1 MMSPERSRVE
11 STDVNVE
18 MSTKDTHIDDRIS
31 DIEEEDRMD
40 SDVAKFDGKIV
51 YNPDGS
57 AYIIEDMDDDENLP
71 LPKQEGSIVELP
83 GRSPSTSSAE
93 APASGYPQIANAFYV
108 SRSSAYYNALY
119 GGAYAKMVQGKNVP
133 ETPVVHSYRVLSAR
147 KQNSEK
153 CEEPNLK
160 NTDLASSLPSV
171 VPVKPILM
179 CFICKLSFGC
189 SKSFSN
195 HCVESHSMEMNEE
208 EKNIMESENSSAL
221 IQSVG
226 KDKEVTLSFLEPVM
240 SSPSAAKMKP
250 PLSPGAITNFLSAL
264 ASTGL
269 PLGPKSSPSEG
280 KSESKITMMP
290 PSRLFPQLPLS
301 GMPEPAND
309 TRHSPSS
316 ISPADTPTSQCS
328 GSPSPVPSMAAFSG
342 AFPAH
347 LMGNSTPTNAN
358 MLQGTT
364 IGACPEHMNGRP
376 TGVECAKCDLILN
389 SSRLA
394 GGSSWNM
401 SRNSCKTL
409 KCPKCNWHYK
419 YQETL
424 EIHMKEKHPESETT
438 CIYCITGQ
446 QHPRLARGETYT
458 CGYKPYRCEVCNYST
473 TTKGNLSIHMQS
485 DKHLNNIQDLQ
496 NGTTSNPA
504 LATSPVLE
512 PPKMP
517 QSPVSS
523 QRPPSSNPPLSV
535 VSPSK
540 LQQQPQ
546 KPNWRCDVC
555 NYETNVARN
564 LRIHMTSEKHTHNMM
579 ALQQQNAK
587 GLQQLSALHM
597 AAGMPGNSVPGM
609 DPKQFLG
616 GLFGNLPPPPNM
628 PQGSNGPGSSNE
640 AALADLAFNQ
650 AVLAQLMSGG
660 QMPGHGMPPLPSPM
674 GPDFNF
680 AAMAAAMAGQNRL
693 PPGMPDMSEFNVE
706 PPTESKDPNPR
717 HLFTCCVCR
726 CFGCDNIDDLTV
738 HLSHDRSRTRENE
751 VSIVIGGNYL
761 CHLCNYRTNLKAN
774 FQLHCKTDKHLQR
787 LSHVNHIKEGG
798 QENEWKLRFLT
809 SVNPVDLRCNACEFQ
824 TNSPHK
830 MQVHV
835 SNQQHQVSAILFN
848 HLQKMEENLLD
859 GDVPEEHFSYDCALC
874 KFAGPGKQALM
885 GHVRTVQHLQMEQV
899 HQLQK
904 RAEGNISHT
913 DISDI
918 FQVTDSRDE
927 DMPQTKQEK
936 GKRICH
942 LISIKLVF
950 SKTKISELSFKVWL
964 SLMNEKFKHFLG
976 HHLISLQ
983 SIYLLPQKF
992 AVTCLKFLL

>member
-1 MMSPERSRVE
+1 
-11 STDVNVE
+11 
-18 MSTKDTHIDDRIS
+18 
-31 DIEEEDRMD
+31 
-40 SDVAKFDGKIV
+40 
-51 YNPDGS
+51 
-57 AYIIEDMDDDENLP
+57 
-71 LPKQEGSIVELP
+71 
-83 GRSPSTSSAE
+83 
-93 APASGYPQIANAFYV
+93 
-108 SRSSAYYNALY
+108 
-119 GGAYAKMVQGKNVP
+119 
-133 ETPVVHSYRVLSAR
+133 
-147 KQNSEK
+147 
-153 CEEPNLK
+153 
-160 NTDLASSLPSV
+160 
-171 VPVKPILM
+171 
-179 CFICKLSFGC
+179 
-189 SKSFSN
+189 
-195 HCVESHSMEMNEE
+195 
-208 EKNIMESENSSAL
+208 
-221 IQSVG
+221 
-226 KDKEVTLSFLEPVM
+226 
-240 SSPSAAKMKP
+240 
-250 PLSPGAITNFLSAL
+250 
-264 ASTGL
+264 
-269 PLGPKSSPSEG
+269 
-280 KSESKITMMP
+280 
-290 PSRLFPQLPLS
+290 
-301 GMPEPAND
+301 
-309 TRHSPSS
+309 
-316 ISPADTPTSQCS
+316 
-328 GSPSPVPSMAAFSG
+328 MAAFSG
-342 AFPAH
+342 SFPAH
-347 LMGNSTPTNAN
+347 LMGNSAPTNAN

-376 TGVECAKCDLILN
+376 TGVECSKCDLILN
-389 SSRLA
+389 SLRLA

-496 NGTTSNPA
+496 NGTTTNPA
-504 LATSPVLE
+504 LPTSPVLE

-517 QSPVSS
+517 QSPVS
-523 QRPPSSNPPLSV
+523 QRPPSSNPPLSI

-540 LQQQPQ
+540 LQQPQ

-597 AAGMPGNSVPGM
+597 AGNSGPGM

-628 PQGSNGPGSSNE
+628 PPVSSSAGSSNE

-660 QMPGHGMPPLPSPM
+660 QMPGQGMPPMPSL

-680 AAMAAAMAGQNRL
+680 AAMAAAMAASGRH
-693 PPGMPDMSEFNVE
+693 PSGMPDMSDFNIE
-706 PPTESKDPNPR
+706 PPSESKDPNPR

-798 QENEWKLRFLT
+798 PDNEWKLRFLT

-830 MQVHV
+830 IQVHV
-835 SNQQHQVSAILFN
+835 TNQQHQVSAILFN

-859 GDVPEEHFSYDCALC
+859 RDIPEERLSFDCALC
-874 KFAGPGKQALM
+874 KFAGPGKLALM

-904 RAEGNISHT
+904 RAEGNITHT
-913 DISDI
+913 EISDI

-936 GKRICH
+936 GKQTIY
-942 LISIKLVF
+942 F
-950 SKTKISELSFKVWL
+950 SGGSNILFIAGQSKYKSMTKIGK
-964 SLMNEKFKHFLG
+964 
-976 HHLISLQ
+976 
-983 SIYLLPQKF
+983 
-992 AVTCLKFLL
+992 

>member
-1 MMSPERSRVE
+1 MSPENSRVVE
-11 STDVNVE
+11 TTDAE
-18 MSTKDTHIDDRIS
+18 MSAKDKSSNHA
-31 DIEEEDRMD
+31 EDRLIGHSDNDEDDKM
-40 SDVAKFDGKIV
+40 DVAKFDGKIV

-57 AYIIEDMDDDENLP
+57 AYIIEDCDLNEDDDNLP

-119 GGAYAKMVQGKNVP
+119 GGAYAKMLQGKNVP

-153 CEEPNLK
+153 CEEPYHVK
-160 NTDLASSLPSV
+160 NHDLASSLPTV

-195 HCVESHSMEMNEE
+195 HCVESHSMEMTDE
-208 EKNIMESENSSAL
+208 EKSVMESDNRSAL

-226 KDKEVTLSFLEPVM
+226 KDKDVTLSFLEPVV
-240 SSPSAAKMKP
+240 SSPSASKMKP

-269 PLGPKSSPSEG
+269 PLGPKSSPHEG
-280 KSESKITMMP
+280 VKSESKITMMP
-290 PSRLFPQLPLS
+290 PSRLFPQLPPS
-301 GMPEPAND
+301 GMLDSGND

-316 ISPADTPTSQCS
+316 ISPADTPTSHCS

-342 AFPAH
+342 SFPAH
-347 LMGNSTPTNAN
+347 LMGNSAPTNAN

-376 TGVECAKCDLILN
+376 TGVECSKCDLILN

-496 NGTTSNPA
+496 NGTTTNPA
-504 LATSPVLE
+504 LPTSPVLE

-517 QSPVSS
+517 QSPVS
-523 QRPPSSNPPLSV
+523 QRPPSSNPPLSI

-540 LQQQPQ
+540 LQQPQ

-597 AAGMPGNSVPGM
+597 AGNSGPGM

-628 PQGSNGPGSSNE
+628 PPVSSSAGSSNE

-660 QMPGHGMPPLPSPM
+660 QMPGQGMPPMPSL

-680 AAMAAAMAGQNRL
+680 AAMAAAMAASGRH
-693 PPGMPDMSEFNVE
+693 PSGMPDMSDFNIE
-706 PPTESKDPNPR
+706 PPSESKDPNPR

-798 QENEWKLRFLT
+798 PDNEWKLRFLT

-830 MQVHV
+830 IQVHV
-835 SNQQHQVSAILFN
+835 TNQQHQVSAILFN

-859 GDVPEEHFSYDCALC
+859 RDIPEERLSFDCALC
-874 KFAGPGKQALM
+874 KFAGPGKLALM

-904 RAEGNISHT
+904 RAEGNITHT
-913 DISDI
+913 EISDI

-936 GKRICH
+936 GKQTIYFSGEVIFYS
-942 LISIKLVF
+942 LLVNQ
-950 SKTKISELSFKVWL
+950 STK
-964 SLMNEKFKHFLG
+964 
-976 HHLISLQ
+976 
-983 SIYLLPQKF
+983 
-992 AVTCLKFLL
+992 

>member
-1 MMSPERSRVE
+1 MMSPENSRVE
-11 STDVNVE
+11 TSEAE
-18 MSTKDTHIDDRIS
+18 MSAKS
-31 DIEEEDRMD
+31 KEVVEDRKIGHNNED
-40 SDVAKFDGKIV
+40 DENLDDDVAKFDGKIV

-57 AYIIEDMDDDENLP
+57 AYIIEDCDLNEDDENLP
-71 LPKQEGSIVELP
+71 LPKQEGCIVELP

-119 GGAYAKMVQGKNVP
+119 GGAYAKMLQGKNVP

-147 KQNSEK
+147 KQNSDK
-153 CEEPNLK
+153 SEEPNVK
-160 NTDLASSLPSV
+160 SVDLASSLPSV

-189 SKSFSN
+189 SKSFGN
-195 HCVESHSMEMNEE
+195 HCVESHSMEMTEE
-208 EKNIMESENSSAL
+208 EKSIMDSDNSSAL

-226 KDKEVTLSFLEPVM
+226 KDKEVTLSFLEPVV

-269 PLGPKSSPSEG
+269 PLGPNKSSPIEG

-290 PSRLFPQLPLS
+290 PSRLFPQLPPS
-301 GMPEPAND
+301 GLPEPSND
-309 TRHSPSS
+309 TRHSPNS

-328 GSPSPVPSMAAFSG
+328 GSPSPVPSMAAFS
-342 AFPAH
+342 ASFPAH
-347 LMGNSTPTNAN
+347 LMGNSAPTNAN

-376 TGVECAKCDLILN
+376 TGVECSKCDLILN

-496 NGTTSNPA
+496 NGTTTNPA
-504 LATSPVLE
+504 LPTSPVLE

-523 QRPPSSNPPLSV
+523 QRPPSSNPPLSL

-540 LQQQPQ
+540 LQQQQPQ

-597 AAGMPGNSVPGM
+597 AASSGMPGNSGPSM

-628 PQGSNGPGSSNE
+628 SPVPTGAGSSNE
-640 AALADLAFNQ
+640 AAFADLAFNQ

-660 QMPGHGMPPLPSPM
+660 QMPGQNMPPLPM

-680 AAMAAAMAGQNRL
+680 AAMAAAMAATGG
-693 PPGMPDMSEFNVE
+693 PGRHPSGIPDMSDFNVE
-706 PPTESKDPNPR
+706 PPTESKDPNPK

-726 CFGCDNIDDLTV
+726 CYGCDNIDDLTV

-798 QENEWKLRFLT
+798 PENEWKLRFLT

-830 MQVHV
+830 IQVHV

-848 HLQKMEENLLD
+848 HMQKMEENLLD
-859 GDVPEEHFSYDCALC
+859 RDVPLERLSYDCALC
-874 KFAGPGKQALM
+874 KFSGSGKQALM
-885 GHVRTVQHLQMEQV
+885 AHVRTVQHLQMEQV

-927 DMPQTKQEK
+927 DMPNTKQEK
-936 GKRICH
+936 CKQI
-942 LISIKLVF
+942 
-950 SKTKISELSFKVWL
+950 
-964 SLMNEKFKHFLG
+964 
-976 HHLISLQ
+976 
-983 SIYLLPQKF
+983 
-992 AVTCLKFLL
+992 FLLKTMLPHHI

>member
-1 MMSPERSRVE
+1 MSQV
-11 STDVNVE
+11 
-18 MSTKDTHIDDRIS
+18 
-31 DIEEEDRMD
+31 
-40 SDVAKFDGKIV
+40 
-51 YNPDGS
+51 
-57 AYIIEDMDDDENLP
+57 
-71 LPKQEGSIVELP
+71 
-83 GRSPSTSSAE
+83 
-93 APASGYPQIANAFYV
+93 
-108 SRSSAYYNALY
+108 
-119 GGAYAKMVQGKNVP
+119 
-133 ETPVVHSYRVLSAR
+133 
-147 KQNSEK
+147 
-153 CEEPNLK
+153 
-160 NTDLASSLPSV
+160 
-171 VPVKPILM
+171 
-179 CFICKLSFGC
+179 
-189 SKSFSN
+189 
-195 HCVESHSMEMNEE
+195 
-208 EKNIMESENSSAL
+208 
-221 IQSVG
+221 
-226 KDKEVTLSFLEPVM
+226 
-240 SSPSAAKMKP
+240 
-250 PLSPGAITNFLSAL
+250 
-264 ASTGL
+264 
-269 PLGPKSSPSEG
+269 
-280 KSESKITMMP
+280 P
-290 PSRLFPQLPLS
+290 PSGFAS
-301 GMPEPAND
+301 
-309 TRHSPSS
+309 
-316 ISPADTPTSQCS
+316 
-328 GSPSPVPSMAAFSG
+328 
-342 AFPAH
+342 
-347 LMGNSTPTNAN
+347 NAN

-364 IGACPEHMNGRP
+364 IGACPEHINGRQA
-376 TGVECAKCDLILN
+376 GVECANCDLILN
-389 SSRLA
+389 VSR
-394 GGSSWNM
+394 GGGANGWNAA
-401 SRNSCKTL
+401 RNTCKTL

-496 NGTTSNPA
+496 NGTTTNPA
-504 LATSPVLE
+504 LPTSPVLE

-517 QSPVSS
+517 QSPVS
-523 QRPPSSNPPLSV
+523 QRPPSSNPPLSI

-540 LQQQPQ
+540 LQQPQ

-597 AAGMPGNSVPGM
+597 AGNSGPGM

-628 PQGSNGPGSSNE
+628 PPVSSSAGSSNE

-660 QMPGHGMPPLPSPM
+660 QMPGQGMPPMPSL

-680 AAMAAAMAGQNRL
+680 AAMAAAMAASGRH
-693 PPGMPDMSEFNVE
+693 PSGMPDMSDFNIE
-706 PPTESKDPNPR
+706 PPSESKDPNPR

-798 QENEWKLRFLT
+798 PDNEWKLRFLT

-830 MQVHV
+830 IQVHV
-835 SNQQHQVSAILFN
+835 TNQQHQVSAILFN

-859 GDVPEEHFSYDCALC
+859 RDIPEERLSFDCALC
-874 KFAGPGKQALM
+874 KFAGPGKLALM

-904 RAEGNISHT
+904 RAEGNITHT
-913 DISDI
+913 EISDI

-936 GKRICH
+936 GKQTIY
-942 LISIKLVF
+942 F
-950 SKTKISELSFKVWL
+950 SGGK
-964 SLMNEKFKHFLG
+964 
-976 HHLISLQ
+976 
-983 SIYLLPQKF
+983 
-992 AVTCLKFLL
+992 

>member
-1 MMSPERSRVE
+1 MMSPENSAAEPSE
-11 STDVNVE
+11 SDMDRNVE
-18 MSTKDTHIDDRIS
+18 NVDVDD
-31 DIEEEDRMD
+31 D
-40 SDVAKFDGKIV
+40 SKMDVAKFDGKIV

-57 AYIIEDMDDDENLP
+57 AYIIEDCDDDDALQ

-83 GRSPSTSSAE
+83 GRSPSNSSAE
-93 APASGYPQIANAFYV
+93 VPATGYPQIANAFYV
-108 SRSSAYYNALY
+108 SRSSAYFNALY
-119 GGAYAKMVQGKNVP
+119 GGSYAKMLQGKAVP
-133 ETPVVHSYRVLSAR
+133 ETPVVHSYRVFSAR
-147 KQNSEK
+147 KQNSDK
-153 CEEPNLK
+153 SEEPRVSNV
-160 NTDLASSLPSV
+160 DLHSSLPTV

-189 SKSFSN
+189 TKSFSN
-195 HCVESHSMEMNEE
+195 HCVESHSMELTDD
-208 EKNIMESENSSAL
+208 EKTIMDSDNRSAL

-226 KDKEVTLSFLEPVM
+226 KDKELILNFLEPVV
-240 SSPSAAKMKP
+240 SSPSSAAKMKP

-269 PLGPKSSPSEG
+269 PLGSSKSTESKSEG
-280 KSESKITMMP
+280 KITMMP
-290 PSRLFPQLPLS
+290 PSKLFPQLPPS
-301 GMPEPAND
+301 GLPEPGGD

-316 ISPADTPTSQCS
+316 ISPAETPTSQCS

-342 AFPAH
+342 SFPPH
-347 LMGNSTPTNAN
+347 LLGSSAAAAASAT

-376 TGVECAKCDLILN
+376 TGVECSKCDLILS

-394 GGSSWNM
+394 GGSTWNM

-496 NGTTSNPA
+496 NGTTPNPTMP
-504 LATSPVLE
+504 TSPVLE

-523 QRPPSSNPPLSV
+523 QRPPSSNPSLSI

-540 LQQQPQ
+540 LQQQQQQPQ

-587 GLQQLSALHM
+587 GLLHM
-597 AAGMPGNSVPGM
+597 AGGSGPGM
-609 DPKQFLG
+609 DPKQLFG
-616 GLFGNLPPPPNM
+616 GLFGNLPPPPNI
-628 PQGSNGPGSSNE
+628 PSSAGSSNE

-660 QMPGHGMPPLPSPM
+660 QLPGQGMPPLPSPL
-674 GPDFNF
+674 GPEFNF
-680 AAMAAAMAGQNRL
+680 AAMAAAMAASGGPGRMPGGL
-693 PPGMPDMSEFNVE
+693 PDLSDFNPE
-706 PPTESKDPNPR
+706 PPSETKDPNPKY
-717 HLFTCCVCR
+717 LFTCCVCR

-798 QENEWKLRFLT
+798 PENEWKLRFLT

-835 SNQQHQVSAILFN
+835 TNQQHQVSAILFN
-848 HLQKMEENLLD
+848 HLLRMEESLLD
-859 GDVPEEHFSYDCALC
+859 KDVPESRLSYDCALC
-874 KFAGPGKQALM
+874 KFAGGGKMALM
-885 GHVRTVQHLQMEQV
+885 NHVRTVQHLQMEQV

-904 RAEGNISHT
+904 RAEGNTSHT

-918 FQVTDSRDE
+918 FQVTDIREEETS
-927 DMPQTKQEK
+927 TAKHEK
-936 GKRICH
+936 GNEV
-942 LISIKLVF
+942 LLDAISANTNIF
-950 SKTKISELSFKVWL
+950 
-964 SLMNEKFKHFLG
+964 
-976 HHLISLQ
+976 
-983 SIYLLPQKF
+983 
-992 AVTCLKFLL
+992 

>member
-1 MMSPERSRVE
+1 MMSPENSRFE
-11 STDVNVE
+11 NDAA
-18 MSTKDTHIDDRIS
+18 
-31 DIEEEDRMD
+31 D
-40 SDVAKFDGKIV
+40 SDENSKMDNNKNVDAAMMVVDSNNDADDDSKMDVSKFDGKIV

-57 AYIIEDMDDDENLP
+57 AYIIEDCDDEDSLQ

-93 APASGYPQIANAFYV
+93 VPSSGYPQIANAFYV

-119 GGAYAKMVQGKNVP
+119 GGAYAKMLQGKNMP
-133 ETPVVHSYRVLSAR
+133 ETPVVHSYRVFSAR
-147 KQNSEK
+147 KQNSDK
-153 CEEPNLK
+153 IEEPSLK
-160 NTDLASSLPSV
+160 NVDLPSGLPSV
-171 VPVKPILM
+171 GPVKPILM

-195 HCVESHSMEMNEE
+195 HCVESHSMELTEE
-208 EKNIMESENSSAL
+208 EKNIMESDNRSAL
-221 IQSVG
+221 IQCVG
-226 KDKEVTLSFLEPVM
+226 KDKELILNFLEPVV

-269 PLGPKSSPSEG
+269 PLGPKSSEG
-280 KSESKITMMP
+280 KSEGKITMMP
-290 PSRLFPQLPLS
+290 PSKLFPQLPPS
-301 GMPEPAND
+301 GLPEPGSD

-342 AFPAH
+342 SFPPH
-347 LMGNSTPTNAN
+347 LMGSSAPTNAN

-376 TGVECAKCDLILN
+376 TGVECSKCDLILN

-496 NGTTSNPA
+496 NGTTTNPA
-504 LATSPVLE
+504 MPTSPVLE

-523 QRPPSSNPPLSV
+523 QRPPSSNPSLSI

-540 LQQQPQ
+540 LQQPQ

-587 GLQQLSALHM
+587 GLFHM
-597 AAGMPGNSVPGM
+597 SGNSGPGM

-616 GLFGNLPPPPNM
+616 GLFGGLPPPPNM
-628 PQGSNGPGSSNE
+628 PSSGGGPSNE

-650 AVLAQLMSGG
+650 AVLAQLLSGG
-660 QMPGHGMPPLPSPM
+660 QLPGQGMPGLPSPL
-674 GPDFNF
+674 GPDFNL
-680 AAMAAAMAGQNRL
+680 AAMAAAMASSGGPGRL
-693 PPGMPDMSEFNVE
+693 PGGLPDLSDFNVE
-706 PPTESKDPNPR
+706 PPSEAKDPNPK

-726 CFGCDNIDDLTV
+726 CYGCDNIDDLTV

-798 QENEWKLRFLT
+798 PENEWKLRFLT

-835 SNQQHQVSAILFN
+835 TNQQHQVSAILFN

-859 GDVPEEHFSYDCALC
+859 RDVPESRLSYDCALC
-874 KFAGPGKQALM
+874 KFSGPGKLALM
-885 GHVRTVQHLQMEQV
+885 NHVRTVQHLQMEQV

-904 RAEGNISHT
+904 RAEGNVSHT

-918 FQVTDSRDE
+918 FQVTDSREDE
-927 DMPQTKQEK
+927 MAAAKHEK
-936 GKRICH
+936 GKNI
-942 LISIKLVF
+942 VF
-950 SKTKISELSFKVWL
+950 ILE
-964 SLMNEKFKHFLG
+964 
-976 HHLISLQ
+976 
-983 SIYLLPQKF
+983 
-992 AVTCLKFLL
+992 